1 MNNQN
6 ITSDPLEDFELGML
20 TGLSS
25 VTEETEIDD
34 NADAAGLHNPN
45 WIALFDSIKQSGK
58 YLNRIKDLIVWC
70 EFGNNI

>member
-1 MNNQN
+1 MKNQN

-34 NADAAGLHNPN
+34 NADAAGLRTGLLCL
-45 WIALFDSIKQSGK
+45 IL
-58 YLNRIKDLIVWC
+58 LNNL
-70 EFGNNI
+70 ENI